1 MDSAND
7 LELFNGSILEN
18 GVDAIHCHDS
28 ILVVYALL
36 EGKSLLYVKTCRN
49 FTCVLCCYETWIK
62 LCNSDV
68 KSIQVYKIIISAL
81 KVIVSII
88 CYY

>member
-49 FTCVLCCYETWIK
+49 FTCVL
-62 LCNSDV
+62 
-68 KSIQVYKIIISAL
+68 
-81 KVIVSII
+81 
-88 CYY
+88 